1 MSERDPVNIL
11 GELIDDAVI
20 RYSGQIGT
28 LASAHVAEEVIA
40 HLRAHPED
48 AAAALG
54 WESDYCTVGGSTIYE
69 CGIPRVGDPG
79 KRFER
84 VVGPWVEADR
94 G

>member
-11 GELIDDAVI
+11 GELIEDAVI

-54 WESDYCTVGGSTIYE
+54 GEVYHEWERRGLIDREPFDDAGRICDVLTVDYPWREVTGG
-69 CGIPRVGDPG
+69 
-79 KRFER
+79 
-84 VVGPWVEADR
+84 
-94 G
+94 